1 MASKKKPDPNIIKE
15 VQALQRIFGT
25 DLSQWEHT
33 GYQRSEL
40 PYTAR
45 DAAAGAER
53 KKRNRK

>member
-1 MASKKKPDPNIIKE
+1 MSSKKKEPEPNKE
-15 VQALQRIFGT
+15 IQTLKRIFGT

-45 DAAAGAER
+45 DAAGTR
-53 KKRNRK
+53 KKGTRRQK